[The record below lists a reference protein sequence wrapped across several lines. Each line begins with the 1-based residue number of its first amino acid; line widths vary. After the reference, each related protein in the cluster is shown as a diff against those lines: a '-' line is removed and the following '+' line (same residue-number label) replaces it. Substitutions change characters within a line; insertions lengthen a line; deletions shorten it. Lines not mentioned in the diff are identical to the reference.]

1 MISTVET
8 RDYGLLPVK
17 RRRGEGGITTDLATR
32 IGDNFFNKFLR
43 FGIRS
48 FFLQIS
54 MVHILVFR
62 PGTMKAAVEIDT
74 DEVLD
79 MSAKKKTRKNYGV
92 NPEKYQLA
100 TKISKS
106 DFQDAEAVFKTMK
119 EDDELEVKIEIC
131 GKSRKYIQ
139 PKFRTLEPGNHI
151 LLLKTFWTMPTGP
164 KVLSAWFQWI
174 CDEEKDLSNVVNENL
189 EDCLLMAQKVLI
201 LKKGASWEKKL
212 NQVEAD
218 AEENNGNQ
226 ILVNIFILRELAA
239 SFKNKP
245 EKALFV
251 EGEDDPKELSA
262 LPFIHVIK
270 VNNLGENDHDEAV
283 KLSVRIGNSVVFDDI
298 SLTQGLASVIQLMF
312 SFNLIYPA
320 DCDDFFEYIQRV
332 VCKFG
337 PVSGARNARGQLK
350 KTFTDFQCSLGALM
364 LEANQGKVK
373 EFRV

>member
-1 MISTVET
+1 
-8 RDYGLLPVK
+8 
-17 RRRGEGGITTDLATR
+17 
-32 IGDNFFNKFLR
+32 
-43 FGIRS
+43 
-48 FFLQIS
+48 
-54 MVHILVFR
+54 MVNILIFR
-62 PGTMKAAVEIDT
+62 PGTMKAAIDIET

-79 MSAKKKTRKNYGV
+79 MSAKKKTRKNYGL

-100 TKISKS
+100 TKISKTE
-106 DFQDAEAVFKTMK
+106 FQDAEAVFKTMK
-119 EDDELEVKIEIC
+119 ENDELEVKIEIC

-139 PKFRTLEPGNHI
+139 LKFRTLEPGNHI
-151 LLLKTFWTMPTGP
+151 LLLKPFWTMPTGP

-174 CDEEKDLSNVVNENL
+174 CDQDKDLAIVVEENL

-201 LKKGASWEKKL
+201 LKKGAGWEKKL
-212 NQVEAD
+212 NEVEAA

-251 EGEDDPKELSA
+251 EGEDDPKELSS
-262 LPFIHVIK
+262 LPFIHVVK
-270 VNNLGENDHDEAV
+270 VNQKGEDHFDESV
-283 KLSVRIGNSVVFDDI
+283 KLSVRIGNSVVFDEV

-312 SFNLIYPA
+312 SFNLIFPA

-350 KTFTDFQCSLGALM
+350 KTFTDFQCALGSII